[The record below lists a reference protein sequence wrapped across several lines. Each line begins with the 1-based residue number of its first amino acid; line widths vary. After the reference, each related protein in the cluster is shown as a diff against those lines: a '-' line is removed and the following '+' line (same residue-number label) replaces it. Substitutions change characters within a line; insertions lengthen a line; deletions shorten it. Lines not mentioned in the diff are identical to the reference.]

1 MNKIKKISEIN
12 QIYIKKN
19 KNDRYYS
26 NLIKENWSNLVGEI
40 VAENSFPA
48 FFNNGKLYINVR
60 DSTILQQIS
69 MYKEEIMDIFEK
81 DLGERIVIDIDIKMD
96 KNNQKKNKIIFSQKN
111 EQKEIVK
118 KYSEIRVNIENIKIE
133 KEEEESIERS
143 IEKVDNKYLDIKKR
157 IKKIAIDKLKEEKGL
172 KEQGLINCTMCDEL
186 FLPQSDEKICIKCI
200 NKKEEEKLSEI
211 LKKIKKNPLLELE
224 KDMDIKLFLRARD
237 IIAQDYFYDMIEII
251 KEHRQLSEY
260 EERLEDYKNDKI
272 KEFNEYMKQYI
283 EYKTGS
289 NDTNVRETLKK
300 ETIYKMKKIVEIKYK
315 K

>member
-111 EQKEIVK
+111 E
-118 KYSEIRVNIENIKIE
+118 
-133 KEEEESIERS
+133 
-143 IEKVDNKYLDIKKR
+143 
-157 IKKIAIDKLKEEKGL
+157 
-172 KEQGLINCTMCDEL
+172 
-186 FLPQSDEKICIKCI
+186 
-200 NKKEEEKLSEI
+200 
-211 LKKIKKNPLLELE
+211 
-224 KDMDIKLFLRARD
+224 
-237 IIAQDYFYDMIEII
+237 
-251 KEHRQLSEY
+251 
-260 EERLEDYKNDKI
+260 
-272 KEFNEYMKQYI
+272 
-283 EYKTGS
+283 
-289 NDTNVRETLKK
+289 
-300 ETIYKMKKIVEIKYK
+300 
-315 K
+315 